1 LKKKTIE
8 QEILYESQDAKT
20 LKERC
25 FFLNKAYFGLATM
38 RRSLNRNKY
47 RSLVDVS

>member
-25 FFLNKAYFGLATM
+25 FF
-38 RRSLNRNKY
+38 
-47 RSLVDVS
+47 